1 MTGLYVFLGILFAF
15 WLVGMIAAR
24 IHIVYDGAFKLY
36 VTLLGI
42 IKIRIKPSDKDLLD
56 DPDLSP
62 KRKEKIRK
70 KLAKA
75 KIKKKEK
82 LKKKKAK
89 KKAKEELERKKK
101 LEQENA
107 PRKKKPEEKPKGKKK
122 LTLKEILYIVKLATR
137 VLKIFLWR
145 FKKYLYI
152 KAVKIRIKV
161 ASDDAAKTAYM
172 HGAIVAALRTL
183 IAVLEETVNFE
194 AVRNKNIGV
203 DVDFLSEKLE
213 ADIHIVL
220 RIRVWHLLALV
231 FGAVFTAIGYYIKH
245 PMGGDT
251 KNGHKVGKK
260 QKPKGKPRKKAQK
273 KSNNENK

>member
-24 IHIVYDGAFKLY
+24 IHIVYDGAFRLY
-36 VTLLGI
+36 ITLLGI
-42 IKIRIKPSDKDLLD
+42 IKIRIMPSDKDLLS

-62 KRKEKIRK
+62 KRKERIRK

-122 LTLKEILYIVKLATR
+122 LTLKEILYIVKLVAR

-245 PMGGDT
+245 PMGGDA

-260 QKPKGKPRKKAQK
+260 QKPKGKPRAKAQK

>member
-24 IHIVYDGAFKLY
+24 IHIVYDGAFRLY
-36 VTLLGI
+36 ITLLGI
-42 IKIRIKPSDKDLLD
+42 IKIRIMPSDKDLLN

-89 KKAKEELERKKK
+89 KKAKEELERKRK

-122 LTLKEILYIVKLATR
+122 LTLKEILYIVKLAAR

-145 FKKYLYI
+145 FKRYLYI

-172 HGAIVAALRTL
+172 HGVIVAALRTL

-245 PMGGDT
+245 PMGGDA

-273 KSNNENK
+273 KTNNENK